1 MGLTIVSPIL
11 NFCTYY
17 STSDGV
23 CQELFF
29 NLFLISLHTRQGFV
43 ASFTSPIW
51 HSYCSTFCAVCQEV
65 SQTFYTNYYP
75 DLTDN
80 LLFVDSIY
88 LSAKNASRIV
98 GSIKLTFAFN
108 VWLYNVV
115 YYVYFLYFLQGRAP
129 SDFLGYSLL
138 TLFIVAHFA
147 LLVKRFSRKNS
158 WIFSF
163 IPCVPLRRDLN
174 VIGERSIATSNR
186 SPTPT
191 CGSGVSLLTLSII
204 ADCPRITIDKITKLR
219 EKIFFIFVR
228 LFSWQNWRGVV

>member
-1 MGLTIVSPIL
+1 MFVKRFRKLFTRITTPTWRIIYCLLIQSI
-11 NFCTYY
+11 
-17 STSDGV
+17 
-23 CQELFF
+23 CQRK
-29 NLFLISLHTRQGFV
+29 T
-43 ASFTSPIW
+43 
-51 HSYCSTFCAVCQEV
+51 
-65 SQTFYTNYYP
+65 
-75 DLTDN
+75 
-80 LLFVDSIY
+80 
-88 LSAKNASRIV
+88 ASRIV

-138 TLFIVAHFA
+138 TFSIVAH
-147 LLVKRFSRKNS
+147 LLGFVKRFSRKNS

-191 CGSGVSLLTLSII
+191 CGSGVPLLTLFIIALFVLLVKREFQISLKTGQLPSYHTHQRSRSAIRCSLLTLSII
-204 ADCPRITIDKITKLR
+204 TDCPRITIDKITKLR

-228 LFSWQNWRGVV
+228 LFSWQNWRGMV